1 MKRLLYYLKIWLL
14 MSRNSFLIML
24 SQKLLFL
31 LFLTGKLLRF
41 VFFVAF
47 LYFLVIGSKGLAGYS
62 VNQVIFFFLTFNMV
76 DILAQFLFREVY
88 RFRPLI
94 ISGDFDLVLV
104 KPMNA
109 LFRVLMGGADI
120 IDLVTVPPLLAATV
134 YVGSLLNPTLG
145 NIVLYVLLIFNALII
160 ATAFHIAALSLGII
174 TLEIDNT
181 IMMYRDIV
189 NLGKFPIDI
198 YRQPLRAVLTYLIPV
213 GVMVSLPA
221 KSLMG
226 LASFWGVVI
235 SFVLGIVLFFTATK
249 FWHYALRFYTSASN

>member
-1 MKRLLYYLKIWLL
+1 MKRLFYYLKIWLL
-14 MSRNSFLIML
+14 MSKNSFLVML

-31 LFLTGKLLRF
+31 LFLAGKVLRF

-62 VNQVIFFFLTFNMV
+62 VNQVIFFFLTFNVV

-94 ISGDFDLVLV
+94 ISGGFDLVLV

-109 LFRVLMGGADI
+109 LFRALMGGADV
-120 IDLVTVPPLLAATV
+120 IDLVTIPPLIIAV
-134 YVGSLLNPTLG
+134 FYVGSLFNPSFSH
-145 NIVLYVLLIFNALII
+145 IVLYVLLVFNALII

-181 IMMYRDIV
+181 IMIYRDIM

-198 YRQPLRAVLTYLIPV
+198 YRQPLRAVLTYLVPV
-213 GVMVSLPA
+213 GIMISIPA
-221 KSLMG
+221 KTLMG
-226 LASFWGVVI
+226 VASFWGIVV
-235 SFVLGIVLFFTATK
+235 SFILGIVLFFTATK
-249 FWHYALRFYTSASN
+249 FWHYALKFYTSASN